1 MNKKLIIIAVFL
13 VVLLS
18 VVAIVYLRASSGTN
32 NNALNSIEGLEIKT
46 LKDGGGEVSKIGD
59 TLTVHYRGVLEDGTE
74 FDSSIKRGNPFS
86 FTLGQGRVI
95 LGWELGLLGMREGEK
110 REIVIAPELGYG
122 KRPAGSI
129 PPNSTLIFEI
139 ELLEIR
145 QNESVL

>member
-1 MNKKLIIIAVFL
+1 MNKKLIIIALFL

-18 VVAIVYLRASSGTN
+18 VVAIVYLGASSGTN
-32 NNALNSIEGLEIKT
+32 NNALNGIEGLEIKT
-46 LKDGGGEVSKIGD
+46 LKDGGGEPSKIGD

-86 FTLGQGRVI
+86 FTLGEGRVI

-122 KRPAGSI
+122 ERPAGSI